1 MKAFIPIFTLTLG
14 TLMAASTVIP
24 PSDSNLSLTIYTNDR
39 AFIHEKRQ
47 VSVPA
52 GDQRLVYQ
60 NVPNTVIPSSVIPE
74 FSGIPVTLYSQNYVY
89 DLISLTSMLQ
99 KSIGQKVLYRPDPK
113 SRDLKEGLLLSAAP
127 SVMIRT
133 ESKGRIVTLKDPSQV
148 VFPTIPPTMITRPSL
163 VWHIQ
168 TPKAG
173 PLDVDLKYLSRGLS
187 WRSDYVLNLHPK
199 KHTFDLVGWIT
210 VDNRTGVSYPHAKI
224 YCLAGEVHTE
234 EKRPMPRAIYKTMA
248 MAAPNVKEESFA
260 GYHLYT
266 IPFRETI
273 RAKEKKQIR
282 FLEKAGITYRQ
293 FARAKVHSFQR
304 SGELRLSFLNTLTFR
319 NSASNG
325 LGLPLPRGIVRMYSP
340 DASGTFRFIGES
352 RLGNTPADERVNLSI
367 GTLFD
372 VTGTKKTLKYIAR
385 DNYRNVVSQYTL
397 HNRGDVPRVLKIEEQ
412 IPTYGGTI
420 RLKSSCSGPCSVRKL
435 TAFVRE
441 FTVRLKPK
449 ESYKFTSEFEVI
461 R

>member
-1 MKAFIPIFTLTLG
+1 MKASIPTLALTLG
-14 TLMAASTVIP
+14 SLLAASTIIP
-24 PSDSNLSLTIYTNDR
+24 PSDSDLSLTIYTNDR
-39 AFIHEKRQ
+39 AFIHEKRR
-47 VSVPA
+47 VTVPA

-60 NVPNTVIPSSVIPE
+60 NVPDTVIPSSVIPE
-74 FSGIPVTLYSQNYVY
+74 FGGVPVTLYSQNYVY
-89 DLISLTSMLQ
+89 DLVSLSSMLR
-99 KSIGQKVLYRPDPK
+99 KSIGQKVFYHPDPK
-113 SRDLKEGLLLSAAP
+113 SKDLKEGVLLSATP
-127 SVMIRT
+127 SVMIQT
-133 ESKGRIVTLKDPSQV
+133 QGKGRIVTLERPSQV

-163 VWHIQ
+163 VWHIA

-173 PLDVDLKYLSRGLS
+173 PLEVDLKYLSRGLS
-187 WRSDYVLNLHPK
+187 WRSDYVLNLHPRK
-199 KHTFDLVGWIT
+199 RTLDLVGWIS
-210 VDNRTGVSYPHAKI
+210 VDNRTGVNYPNAKI
-224 YCLAGEVHTE
+224 HCLAGDVHTE
-234 EKRPMPRAIYKTMA
+234 EKRPMPRTVYKTMA
-248 MAAPNVKEESFA
+248 MASPAVKEESFA

-282 FLEKAGITYRQ
+282 FLEKGGISYRQ
-293 FARAKVHSFQR
+293 FARAQVHSFQR

-319 NSASNG
+319 NSASDG
-325 LGLPLPRGIVRMYSP
+325 LGLPLPKGIVRMYSP
-340 DASGTFRFIGES
+340 DASGLFRFIGES
-352 RLGNTPADERVNLSI
+352 RLSDTPADERVNLSI

-385 DNYRNVVSQYTL
+385 DNYQNVASQYVL
-397 HNRGDVPRVLKIEEQ
+397 HNRGDTPRVLKIEER

-420 RLKSSCSGPCSVRKL
+420 RLKSSCKGPCSVKKL